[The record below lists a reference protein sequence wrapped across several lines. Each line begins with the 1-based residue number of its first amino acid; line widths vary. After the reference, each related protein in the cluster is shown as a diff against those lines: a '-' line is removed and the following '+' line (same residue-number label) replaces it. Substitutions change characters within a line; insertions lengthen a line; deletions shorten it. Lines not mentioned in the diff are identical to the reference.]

1 MLEWGAISPW
11 RDQRK
16 NIISLYKFQLRE
28 EKRKRKPK
36 PKPKRTPLLQIKH
49 QMTGA
54 NIFLFKSPV
63 MYFFQNNVIYFH
75 P

>member
-36 PKPKRTPLLQIKH
+36 PKRTPLLQIKH

-63 MYFFQNNVIYFH
+63 MYFFQNNVICFH